1 MDNIRTP
8 GRKGKAVT
16 MPTWRLT
23 AIHWSPWFCSSML
36 LPQGV
41 SCNTLFRNRK
51 WPLLESVM
59 PLRLLFGLLDLQ
71 NGWNILPEERK
82 SLSVLPQ
89 EHPRHPDG
97 CVNAVRKELRHLE
110 S

>member
-1 MDNIRTP
+1 
-8 GRKGKAVT
+8 
-16 MPTWRLT
+16 
-23 AIHWSPWFCSSML
+23 
-36 LPQGV
+36 
-41 SCNTLFRNRK
+41 
-51 WPLLESVM
+51 M
-59 PLRLLFGLLDLQ
+59 PLGLLFGLLDLQ